1 LASLP
6 VRLPGGVVAHTT
18 TAPLIAAAFDPA
30 LANPFSVC
38 WIALVGTI
46 ELRDVRREL
55 PIWGTLYNRFDYLL
69 SAFAAYVVVDNT
81 RGIVKADDPFGIVA
95 QIALAGIAFS
105 LVNVVLGVTFASL
118 RTAMPVTR
126 IWSLSVSNII
136 TGLVAL
142 VPLGWLMAEIGTKV
156 GLWAA

>member
-1 LASLP
+1 LIYSVIAAGVVTVVRASVPFPDAVDLGRIFFWTSITAILASLP

-18 TAPLIAAAFDPA
+18 TAPLIAAAFDPG
-30 LANPFSVC
+30 LANPLLVC

-69 SAFAAYVVVDNT
+69 SAFAAFVVVDST
-81 RGIVKADDPFGIVA
+81 RGIVRPDDPFGIVA

-105 LVNVVLGVTFASL
+105 FVNVVLGISFA
-118 RTAMPVTR
+118 
-126 IWSLSVSNII
+126 
-136 TGLVAL
+136 
-142 VPLGWLMAEIGTKV
+142 
-156 GLWAA
+156 